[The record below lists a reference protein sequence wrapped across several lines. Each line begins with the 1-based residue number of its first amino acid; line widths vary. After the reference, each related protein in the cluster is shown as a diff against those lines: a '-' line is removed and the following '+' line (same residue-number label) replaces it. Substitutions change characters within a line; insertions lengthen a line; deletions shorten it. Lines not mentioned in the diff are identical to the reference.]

1 MNLSVGNLYVLLW
14 YSLILGLP
22 SFVELTGMY
31 VVECPGERRRT
42 EWERLVAR
50 PLEHHGTW
58 GRPFPGPEAVHL
70 DGQRTRLTRVSFAHA
85 HVHTLNALTLY
96 PL

>member
-1 MNLSVGNLYVLLW
+1 MNLSVGNLYFLLW
-14 YSLILGLP
+14 YYIHLFLAYSL
-22 SFVELTGMY
+22 VKLTGMY

-58 GRPFPGPEAVHL
+58 GRPHSPGRRLFTLTVNVH
-70 DGQRTRLTRVSFAHA
+70 D
-85 HVHTLNALTLY
+85 
-96 PL
+96 

>member
-1 MNLSVGNLYVLLW
+1 MSCCGIHLSLA
-14 YSLILGLP
+14 YSL
-22 SFVELTGMY
+22 VELTGMY
-31 VVECPGERRRT
+31 VVECPGERQRT